1 MIKKGRKNNG
11 KTIWSDIPNQT
22 SERWFK
28 DAIKRGKFT
37 LKDLDTPPPGWTE
50 VVNNCKGNPAFP
62 QGYQGVEY
70 KNLARLKE
78 PIPPPAEEKVELT
91 NPKDYPTYF

>member
-1 MIKKGRKNNG
+1 MQKLFDVTVV
-11 KTIWSDIPNQT
+11 KTL
-22 SERWFK
+22 K

-37 LKDLDTPPPGWTE
+37 LEDLDTPPPGWTE

-70 KNLARLKE
+70 RNLARVEE
-78 PIPPPAEEKVELT
+78 PKPIEEKVELT
-91 NPKDYPTYF
+91 DPKDFQKYDF

>member
-1 MIKKGRKNNG
+1 MEKLFDVSVIKTLKEGIKKGR
-11 KTIWSDIPNQT
+11 W
-22 SERWFK
+22 
-28 DAIKRGKFT
+28 T

-70 KNLARLKE
+70 KNLARVEE
-78 PIPPPAEEKVELT
+78 PKPIEEKVELT
-91 NPKDYPTYF
+91 DPKDFQKYDF

>member
-1 MIKKGRKNNG
+1 MEKLFDISVIKTLKEGIRKGR
-11 KTIWSDIPNQT
+11 W
-22 SERWFK
+22 
-28 DAIKRGKFT
+28 T
-37 LKDLDTPPPGWTE
+37 LEDLDTPPPGWLE
-50 VVNNCKGNPAFP
+50 CVNNCKGNPAFP

-78 PIPPPAEEKVELT
+78 PIPPPPEEKVELT

>member
-1 MIKKGRKNNG
+1 MEKLFDVSVIK
-11 KTIWSDIPNQT
+11 TL
-22 SERWFK
+22 K

-37 LKDLDTPPPGWTE
+37 LKDLDTPPPGWVE

-70 KNLARLKE
+70 KNLARVKIQK
-78 PIPPPAEEKVELT
+78 PKPAEEKVELT
-91 NPKDYPTYF
+91 NPKDLPTHF

>member
-1 MIKKGRKNNG
+1 MEKLFDVSVIK
-11 KTIWSDIPNQT
+11 TL
-22 SERWFK
+22 K

-37 LKDLDTPPPGWTE
+37 LEDLDRPPPGWTE

-70 KNLARLKE
+70 KNLARVKE
-78 PIPPPAEEKVELT
+78 PIPPPAEEKVEVI
-91 NPKDYPTYF
+91 NPKDYPTHF

>member
-1 MIKKGRKNNG
+1 MKRIFDKVSLLKLLKDGLNK
-11 KTIWSDIPNQT
+11 PNP
-22 SERWFK
+22 K
-28 DAIKRGKFT
+28 DPESMMWT
-37 LKDLDTPPPGWTE
+37 LEDLDTPPPGWTE

-78 PIPPPAEEKVELT
+78 PIPLPPEEKVEVI
-91 NPKDYPTYF
+91 NPKDYPIFF